1 MRWVQWEELCAPQ
14 LSRATQE
21 GWLRTSHPWH
31 TPAQALPSPCSTLY
45 TQHPLPR
52 SLLRALAIAAPF
64 PAPPDTHTSG
74 SHFTP
79 QLLLPPWPCLLH
91 QPQDAQHGWQCHEAA
106 ARLQKGAVKPP
117 RLCLGQKR
125 SCQGPGNGRDGCR
138 ITQTTPED
146 KWNNLMV
153 LQLVCQGQHPE
164 RGPSPQGKITAIV
177 HKASLPAASFPHHS
191 YVWWLDLVILQVFS
205 TLGDSLILWCS
216 AHHTTWGSNRSMRR
230 AWRYSWE
237 LRSVNE
243 LWECVPP
250 KSPEENWSPQGKQQG
265 YYLKFCI
272 HICCG

>member
-1 MRWVQWEELCAPQ
+1 MGGALCTPVKQGHPGGVVKDIAP
-14 LSRATQE
+14 LA
-21 GWLRTSHPWH
+21 H
-31 TPAQALPSPCSTLY
+31 TCPGAAIAL
-45 TQHPLPR
+45 QHPLHTAPTP
-52 SLLRALAIAAPF
+52 PF
-64 PAPPDTHTSG
+64 PAPSPRHRSSVSCSPWH
-74 SHFTP
+74 SHLRFPFHPPASPPSLATFPTP
-79 QLLLPPWPCLLH
+79 APGRP
-91 QPQDAQHGWQCHEAA
+91 
-106 ARLQKGAVKPP
+106 ARLAVPRGSSQAAKGSCETSKTLP
-117 RLCLGQKR
+117 RPEETMPRPRQWE
-125 SCQGPGNGRDGCR
+125 SWCR

-237 LRSVNE
+237 LRSVSE
-243 LWECVPP
+243 LWECVPL

-265 YYLKFCI
+265 YYLEFCI

>member
-1 MRWVQWEELCAPQ
+1 MASLEPFPRRAGFKVFVRQTSQKLKHHFWKNQHPFCPTFELCTPITRWVQWKELCAPQ

-31 TPAQALPSPCSTLY
+31 TPAQALPSPSSTLY
-45 TQHPLPR
+45 TPHPLPR

-146 KWNNLMV
+146 K
-153 LQLVCQGQHPE
+153 
-164 RGPSPQGKITAIV
+164 
-177 HKASLPAASFPHHS
+177 
-191 YVWWLDLVILQVFS
+191 
-205 TLGDSLILWCS
+205 
-216 AHHTTWGSNRSMRR
+216 
-230 AWRYSWE
+230 
-237 LRSVNE
+237 
-243 LWECVPP
+243 
-250 KSPEENWSPQGKQQG
+250 
-265 YYLKFCI
+265 
-272 HICCG
+272 